1 MTCIPV
7 LVAILVWFGAILV
20 GFFGMF
26 WYCMACIPV
35 LVGIWYGLEL
45 FWYCLG
51 LFGVVFG

>member
-26 WYCMACIPV
+26 WYGMTCIPV